1 MDPKHPAPEAGAP
14 IAERHGGTLTTARS
28 ALQVLALLQER
39 PDGVRAEEVASAIGK
54 SLSTAYYL
62 LRALCEEGFAAHDG
76 RGGVYRAELRT
87 APAKGAVQSAPAR
100 ELSLAALADE
110 LFARTHKRSY
120 VGVLDG
126 GAIEIVEVRGR
137 QGLPRLPGMGDR
149 ISDAAH
155 ASAMGKVV
163 LSLMR
168 PVAVER
174 YISRGLR
181 QVAPASITDPETIR
195 AQLEQARRDGYA
207 TDVEE
212 LAPDFCCVAAP
223 VFNRDG
229 GLRAIAGISMSLRAF
244 EDSLDVLQRAV
255 REVAGTKLH
264 VPARPV
270 RPATPARAAARPA
283 RVPSMVGKS
292 SVS

>member
-1 MDPKHPAPEAGAP
+1 MPAPDPVPETDAP

-28 ALQVLALLQER
+28 ALQVLALLQTR
-39 PDGVRAEEVASAIGK
+39 PDGVRAEEVASEIGK

-62 LRALCEEGFAAHDG
+62 LRALCEEGFARHED
-76 RGGVYRAELRT
+76 RGGRYRAQPRT
-87 APAKGAVQSAPAR
+87 VAPSGGAGEDADAGR

-137 QGLPRLPGMGDR
+137 QGLPRQPNLGDR

-155 ASAMGKVV
+155 ATAMGKIV

-174 YISRGLR
+174 YVSRGLQR
-181 QVAPASITDPETIR
+181 LAPATNVDPAVLLAELK
-195 AQLEQARRDGYA
+195 AARREGYA
-207 TDVEE
+207 VDVEE
-212 LAPDFCCVAAP
+212 LAEDFCCVAAP
-223 VFNRDG
+223 VFNRRG
-229 GLRAIAGISMSLRAF
+229 GLRAVVGISMSRRAF
-244 EDSLDVLQRAV
+244 QESVDVLSRAV
-255 REVAGTKLH
+255 REVAATKLTL
-264 VPARPV
+264 PAAPV
-270 RPATPARAAARPA
+270 VRAAGVAL
-283 RVPSMVGKS
+283 PSTLEKS
-292 SVS
+292 GVS

>member
-1 MDPKHPAPEAGAP
+1 MDRTYPAPEADEP
-14 IAERHGGTLTTARS
+14 LAERHGGTLTTARS
-28 ALQVLALLQER
+28 ALQALALLQER
-39 PDGVRAEEVASAIGK
+39 TDGVRADEVASEIGK
-54 SLSTAYYL
+54 SLATAAYL
-62 LRALCEEGFAAHDG
+62 LRALCDEGFATRDAS
-76 RGGVYRAELRT
+76 GGVYRARPRT
-87 APAKGAVQSAPAR
+87 ASAAPAAAR

-174 YISRGLR
+174 YLSRGLR
-181 QVAPASITDPETIR
+181 QVAPASITDPVTIR
-195 AQLEQARRDGYA
+195 AQLEQARHDGYA

-223 VFNRDG
+223 VFNHGG
-229 GLRAIAGISMSLRAF
+229 GLRAVAGISMSLRAF
-244 EDSLDVLQRAV
+244 EESLDVLQRGV
-255 REVAGTKLH
+255 REVAATKLT
-264 VPARPV
+264 VSAPCGRQTDAARDV
-270 RPATPARAAARPA
+270 RTRAAGPGLARRSA
-283 RVPSMVGKS
+283 
-292 SVS
+292 VS